1 MTCNRIDE
9 VCRQRYIFLGKML
22 CFCFATFV
30 LLSFVFAYIL
40 PPPVLIKFED
50 FYEEVYEELSK
61 FGMIEEMHVCD
72 NLGDHLVGNVYA
84 KFSDEEEADAA
95 LKGLYG
101 RW

>member
-1 MTCNRIDE
+1 MGFVGSSIYLWANI
-9 VCRQRYIFLGKML
+9 
-22 CFCFATFV
+22 V
-30 LLSFVFAYIL
+30 LLFRPICFTHSSHV
-40 PPPVLIKFED
+40 PTPHVKFED
-50 FYEEVYEELSK
+50 FYEEIYEELSK
-61 FGMIEEMHVCD
+61 FGTIEEMHVCD

>member
-1 MTCNRIDE
+1 M
-9 VCRQRYIFLGKML
+9 
-22 CFCFATFV
+22 
-30 LLSFVFAYIL
+30 
-40 PPPVLIKFED
+40 KFED

-61 FGMIEEMHVCD
+61 FGRIEEMHVCD

-101 RW
+101 RWYVNLCSWLSFDGPFEKKKKIVSH

>member
-1 MTCNRIDE
+1 M
-9 VCRQRYIFLGKML
+9 
-22 CFCFATFV
+22 
-30 LLSFVFAYIL
+30 
-40 PPPVLIKFED
+40 KFED
-50 FYEEVYEELSK
+50 FYEELYEELSK
-61 FGMIEEMHVCD
+61 FGIIEEMHVCD

>member
-1 MTCNRIDE
+1 MDGICK
-9 VCRQRYIFLGKML
+9 QQYIFMGYY
-22 CFCFATFV
+22 FCFAPFV
-30 LLSFVFAYIL
+30 LPISSCVRTIPTPHF
-40 PPPVLIKFED
+40 KFED

-61 FGMIEEMHVCD
+61 FGTIEEMHVCD